1 MSMTEELRNAGR
13 GREEWRVADP
23 KDGSYCMVFSHY
35 DGHTFNPEREAH
47 EWLDDHRRRFPDSQF
62 AGHEVRRVVARDRT
76 DDLLHSAAEH
86 IERLSARALELAAAN
101 DDMRGLLLWT
111 LYHHQGGSSDIG
123 QPIRRALGIGQHD
136 HLTAEQIAEA
146 KAAAAM
152 PANAGIHRAAEGR
165 PVE

>member
-1 MSMTEELRNAGR
+1 MSLTEELRNAGR

-23 KDGSYCMVFSHY
+23 ENGCYCIAFSRY
-35 DGHTFNPEREAH
+35 DGYSLNPELEAR
-47 EWLDDHRRRFPDSQF
+47 EWLEDHRRRFPDSQF
-62 AGHEVRRVVARDRT
+62 AWYEVRRVVARDST

-86 IERLSARALELAAAN
+86 IERLTARALDLSAEN

-136 HLTAEQIAEA
+136 RLTDEQIAA
-146 KAAAAM
+146 GKSAAAM
-152 PANAGIHRAAEGR
+152 PANA
-165 PVE
+165 